1 MLLSSVKSLQGQLW
15 NIQKIKGVIIDP
27 GVKWFIESEAVNE
40 SAYFLVLFKF
50 SKYSSQ
56 SPW

>member
-27 GVKWFIESEAVNE
+27 GVK
-40 SAYFLVLFKF
+40 
-50 SKYSSQ
+50 
-56 SPW
+56 